1 MLKKYKYEDVKEIFL
16 NYFTKEACQNLYK
29 EYLLNWIAEGYI
41 GKNLNIFEIS
51 VVDRNTPKDF
61 YVDLLIEF
69 FLDKETFQKVFKTLD
84 DEVKLIFKEIV
95 WKRKFK
101 MDYPVGG
108 KLPKNLM
115 FFKAKYSSISSY
127 IYLDDFLIQVLRENM
142 EEKPKDYYLY
152 DSENILKNSKKIY
165 KSNSEIEFLTNL
177 KKYVDFFLAGEVLKT
192 SEGKILKETKKNML
206 KHFNVS
212 EYYGDLKGLEH
223 LKVEI
228 ISLFLAVIDEKYV
241 NHKYMNVD
249 NMKNVVLDF
258 LEGKIFVDVAY
269 PYTSN
274 FLTHLKGYRN
284 IWENE
289 ENHLALQSLF
299 NLFKEV
305 QGDWCISIEN
315 IVNCF
320 TYRENNTELLSFN
333 EAKDYIYINEA
344 SYERAR
350 IYDYEDYTE
359 YVIEPFVK
367 SLLFLLGTLGLF
379 EIYYEKPKNCE
390 SLYMKSNYLTKF
402 DGLKF
407 VKLTDLGKF
416 ILGKTD
422 DYTLE
427 KKYEEEKVFLDEKQL
442 LVTVI
447 GDSPTKRIFFDRIS
461 KKIGENLYKI
471 NSATFKKGLVTK
483 EDLLER
489 IEKFK
494 ENVDGVEIPNN
505 WKEFFDEYI
514 RKFDSIKVVSNYTVF
529 KLPEDKELIDL
540 VLNNSKIRELVLKA
554 EDYHLLVDD
563 KNIEKFKKLLG
574 ETGYYFNS

>member
-69 FLDKETFQKVFKTLD
+69 FLDKETFQKTFKTLD
-84 DEVKLIFKEIV
+84 DELKLIFKEIV
-95 WKRKFK
+95 WKKKFK
-101 MDYPVGG
+101 MDYPVEG

-115 FFKAKYSSISSY
+115 FFKAKYSSIGSY
-127 IYLDDFLIQVLRENM
+127 IYLDDFLVQVLRENM

-152 DSENILKNSKKIY
+152 DSKDILKNSKKIY

-177 KKYVDFFLAGEVLKT
+177 KKYVDFFLAGEVLK
-192 SEGKILKETKKNML
+192 SGEGKILKETKKNML

-228 ISLFLAVIDEKYV
+228 ISLFLAVIDEKYI

-258 LEGKIFVDVAY
+258 LRGKIFVDVAY

-274 FLTHLKGYRN
+274 FLSHLKGYRN

-305 QGDWCISIEN
+305 QEDWCISIEN

-320 TYRENNTELLSFN
+320 IYRGNNTEILSFN
-333 EAKDYIYINEA
+333 EAKDYIYMNEA

-359 YVIEPFVK
+359 YVIEPFIK
-367 SLLFLLGTLGLF
+367 SVLFLLGTLGLF

-390 SLYMKSNYLTKF
+390 SLYMKSDYLTKF

-422 DYTLE
+422 EYTLE

-471 NSATFKKGLVTK
+471 SSTTFKKGLVTK
-483 EDLLER
+483 ENLLER

-505 WKEFFDEYI
+505 WKDFFDEYI
-514 RKFDSIKVVSNYTVF
+514 RKFDSIKIVSNYVVF

-540 VLNNSKIRELVLKA
+540 ILNNSKIRELVLKA
-554 EDYHLLVDD
+554 EDYHLLVDN